1 MSEEKPLFS
10 CKIFKV
16 TERFQTGRS
25 GLSHKRFI
33 VEHPGGVGILPIL
46 DDGRI
51 VLIRQFR
58 TAVDQYIWEIPA
70 GTREPGE
77 EPRITAARELIEET
91 GYRAGRL
98 VPLPSFWSSPGFLTE
113 KIDLFLA
120 TDLTAGE
127 SALEDG
133 EDLTIQIIDKETA
146 RAWIE
151 SGEIKDGKTLVALLA
166 WLGRVGIEN

>member
-1 MSEEKPLFS
+1 MSEEKPLFF

-16 TERFQTGRS
+16 VERFQTGRF
-25 GLSHKRFI
+25 GLPHKRFI

-58 TAVDQYIWEIPA
+58 TAVNQYIWEIPA

-77 EPRITAARELIEET
+77 EPAVTAARELIEET

-98 VPLPSFWSSPGFLTE
+98 TPLPSFWSSPGFLTE

-120 TDLTAGE
+120 TDLTPGE

-133 EDLTIQIIDKETA
+133 EDLTIQIIDKTTA
-146 RAWIE
+146 RAWIV
-151 SGEIKDGKTLVALLA
+151 SGEIKDGKTLIALLA
-166 WLGRVGIEN
+166 WMGQIMEN